1 MAEGNNPGISQLDS
15 VFMKVYKSET
25 AVPTPVDFQVV
36 REKIAGS
43 GLECIGTSSIREIVK
58 VINEI
63 EQLTGVKY
71 IRMEMGIPGLSP
83 AEVGVEAEIEA
94 LRRGVASRYP
104 MIEGVR
110 ELKEEIS
117 RFVKLF
123 LDVDVSPASCVATV
137 GSMMGS
143 IAAFMVANRNDR
155 RRKGTLF
162 IDPGF
167 PVQKQQCLVLG
178 HEYESFDVYDYR
190 GEKLR
195 DKLESYLKTGLVS
208 SILYS
213 NPNNPS
219 WICFTG
225 EELQIIAEL
234 ATKYD
239 VIVIEDLAYFGM
251 DFRKDYSVPGQPPY
265 QPTVAKYTDQYIL
278 LISSSKAFSYA
289 GQRVGMMVMS
299 DALFSRSY
307 PDLRR
312 YYSSDRFGNAVIYGA
327 LYALSAGCSHSAQ
340 YALAAILRAVN
351 KGEFNFVESV
361 SEYGRR
367 AHIMKEMF
375 LRNGFRIVYDRDLD
389 QPLAD
394 GFYFTFSYPGFSGAE
409 LLEELLYY
417 GIGSISLSI
426 TGSIRTEGLRACVS
440 QVGSD
445 QLPVLEERLIQFR
458 RDHPA

>member
-1 MAEGNNPGISQLDS
+1 
-15 VFMKVYKSET
+15 MKVFESKTSCN
-25 AVPTPVDFQVV
+25 TPVDFHLV
-36 REKIAGS
+36 REKITGS
-43 GLECIGTSSIREIVK
+43 GLACIGTSSIREIVK

-63 EQLTGVKY
+63 EEATGLKY

-83 AEVGVEAEIEA
+83 AQVGVDAEIDA

-104 MIEGVR
+104 MIEGVK

-123 LDVDVSPASCVATV
+123 LDIEVSPVSCVATV

-143 IAAFMVANRNDR
+143 MAAFMVANRNDR
-155 RRKGTLF
+155 NRKGTLF

-219 WICFTG
+219 WICFTE
-225 EELQIIAEL
+225 EELQIIGKM

-251 DFRKDYSVPGQPPY
+251 DFRKDYSVPGQSPY
-265 QPTVAKYTDQYIL
+265 QPTVAKYTDHYIL

-289 GQRVGMMVMS
+289 GQRVAMMVMS
-299 DALFSRSY
+299 DVLFHRSF
-307 PDLRR
+307 PDLKR

-340 YALAAILRAVN
+340 FALAAILKAVN
-351 KGEFNFVESV
+351 NGEFNFVESV
-361 SEYGRR
+361 SEYGER

-375 LRNGFRIVYDRDLD
+375 LRNGFRIVYDKDLD

-394 GFYFTFSYPGFSGAE
+394 GFYFTFSCPGFAGPE

-417 GIGSISLSI
+417 GIGSICLSI
-426 TGSIRTEGLRACVS
+426 TGSTRSEGLRACVS
-440 QVGSD
+440 QVGREQFS
-445 QLPVLEERLIQFR
+445 LLEERLRQFQ
-458 RDHPA
+458 RDHPV